1 MKTQIGDNCWY
12 NCKPPICSIPNV
24 KLSHSFTPP
33 EQQKNTTRVFL
44 LLVYIVPLERILW
57 KIWGLLP
64 SHTGSH
70 SLIARMTRQ
79 KS

>member
-64 SHTGSH
+64 
-70 SLIARMTRQ
+70 
-79 KS
+79 

>member
-44 LLVYIVPLERILW
+44 LLPLYDEIRTFFQQN
-57 KIWGLLP
+57 P
-64 SHTGSH
+64 DVE
-70 SLIARMTRQ
+70 
-79 KS
+79 